1 MNEYGKLEEK
11 TMNILIVNMSGVFLS
26 WILIKSLIFYK
37 LTTIEPTLL
46 NTLGVWMIIS
56 FIISVL
62 FRLLGIIK

>member
-1 MNEYGKLEEK
+1 
-11 TMNILIVNMSGVFLS
+11 MSGVFLS

-56 FIISVL
+56 FVLSVL
-62 FRLLGIIK
+62 FRLFGIIK